1 MFQYCGIE
9 ELVESP
15 LRIAYAE
22 DEDLPDQVV
31 EVVLVLQGIFCRV
44 RISAK
49 VVKKQD
55 RVRQPK
61 RRVCQILRV

>member
-1 MFQYCGIE
+1 
-9 ELVESP
+9 
-15 LRIAYAE
+15 
-22 DEDLPDQVV
+22 V